1 LVLDERR
8 HKARRMDC
16 FCCCLKRAELPDGE
30 HEDGE
35 MEEGRVSTYFRKYHA
50 PAILS
55 FPGKIIVL
63 VAFSG
68 LLAYGLYG
76 ATQLSVEDTERNF
89 VPPGSYIEGYIDAS
103 DLYFP
108 DTSGIDLFIVFEN
121 GQDIY
126 DKRNDLSELKL
137 RLEGLSRAPPYLAE
151 PVSDNSFRNVMAAFA
166 EYLASEGTSAIGGAT
181 LGDDGWPTTKED
193 FFSALGEYASF
204 MGPGSKYAQD
214 VSFNENSLQAIK
226 VQAEYV
232 RLTKDKRGEQIDDAA
247 RQIDAM
253 DETRRMVKSWSD
265 LPGAFTYSFKFLAIE
280 GFKII
285 RQELFQNV
293 GLAILAVGIIV
304 LATVGNPITSFI
316 ITFNV
321 AFCIIEIIG
330 MMYAIGTVIDSVS
343 VINIVLA
350 VGLSVDYSAHVGHCF
365 MVKGG
370 DNKDHRVTES
380 LADIGAAVLSGAIST
395 FLAVVV
401 LLFSSSYVFRI
412 LSTQFALTVGLGLLH
427 GLVLLPV
434 LLSLLGPP
442 PFASAEKTQCDD
454 EKIVGK
460 TTNRGGS
467 DDDDELG
474 EGPQHVPE
482 QINSELQDKEEIEL

>member
-1 LVLDERR
+1 MHLQFCRPLERLL
-8 HKARRMDC
+8 
-16 FCCCLKRAELPDGE
+16 FWP
-30 HEDGE
+30 
-35 MEEGRVSTYFRKYHA
+35 F
-50 PAILS
+50 
-55 FPGKIIVL
+55 
-63 VAFSG
+63 FSG
-68 LLAYGLYG
+68 LLAFGLFG
-76 ATQLSVEDTERNF
+76 ASQLSVEDTERNF

-108 DTSGIDLFIVFEN
+108 SNSGIDLSIVFEN

-126 DKRNDLSELKL
+126 DMRNDLAGLQT
-137 RLEGLSRAPPYLAE
+137 RLEGLSQAPPYIAE
-151 PVSDNSFRNVMAAFA
+151 PLSQDAYRNVMAAFA
-166 EYLASEGTSAIGGAT
+166 EYLATEGTAAIGGAT
-181 LGDDGWPTTKED
+181 LGTDGWPTTKED
-193 FFSALGEYASF
+193 FFSTLGAFASF
-204 MGPGSKYAQD
+204 AGPGSMYAQD
-214 VSFNENSLQAIK
+214 VSFVETELQSVK

-232 RLTKDKRGEQIDDAA
+232 RLTKDKRGEPIDDAS
-247 RQIDAM
+247 RQIEAM
-253 DETRRMVKSWSD
+253 DETRSMVDLWTD
-265 LPGAFTYSFKFLAIE
+265 LPSAFTYSIKFLTIE

-304 LATVGNPITSFI
+304 LATVANPITSFI

-321 AFCIIEIIG
+321 AFCIIEILG

-370 DNKDHRVTES
+370 DSKDQRMTES
-380 LADIGAAVLSGAIST
+380 LADIGAAVLSGALST

-401 LLFSSSYVFRI
+401 LLFSSSYVFQI

-442 PFASAEKTQCDD
+442 PFASAKNSETD
-454 EKIVGK
+454 EKPDLETMQG
-460 TTNRGGS
+460 TAHRGGS
-467 DDDDELG
+467 DGSSADESSEEQKSSGEQRTIEPAVEDDLG
-474 EGPQHVPE
+474 EREV
-482 QINSELQDKEEIEL
+482 DC